1 MKRNFLISLFLLAV
15 ATVYGAAPKYIFYF
29 IGDGMGMAP
38 AMAALA
44 YNRAVLGHAEL
55 PLMMKFPVAG
65 QVSTYSAS
73 SPVTDS
79 AAAGTALATGHK
91 TQNGMLG
98 VTADTIP
105 VVSIA
110 KILKDNGYGVGLVT
124 NVAPDDATPGAFYAH
139 VANRGMRADVDRQF
153 IDSQF
158 DFLAG
163 AALCGLTD
171 SKGNPTDVLDLYKT
185 NNIRIINGYDEY
197 LADKPD
203 GGRVVLLDKNP
214 FQDGN
219 TGYLI
224 DEIPGMITL
233 EQMTQACLDHLTTVS
248 PDKFFMMVEG
258 GNIDH
263 ALHSNDAATAISEVF
278 NFNNALQ
285 IAYYFLLAHP
295 DETLI
300 VVTADHDTGGLSIGN
315 DANGYTAHF
324 ELLQN
329 QKVSKEMF
337 SDICKS
343 LLNSEKPYTWD
354 EMKAYLEKNFGFW
367 NQVKL
372 NEKETAEL
380 QQLFTDVFDRGSSS
394 DEKGLYNNFNAF
406 SSKVFSLM
414 SKKAAAGWTTSA
426 HTGNPVPVYAAG
438 VGSEVFGCFQDNT
451 EIPHKIATIAGLA
464 LPE

>member
-1 MKRNFLISLFLLAV
+1 MKRNFLISLFLLVV
-15 ATVYGAAPKYIFYF
+15 AAAYGAAPKYIFYF

-163 AALCGLTD
+163 AALCGLKD
-171 SKGNPTDVLDLYKT
+171 SKGNPTDVLDLYKN
-185 NNIRIINGYDEY
+185 NNIRIINGYEEY
-197 LADKPD
+197 LANKPED
-203 GGRVVLLDKNP
+203 GRVVLLDKNP

-233 EQMTQACLDHLTTVS
+233 EQMTQACLDHLVAVS

-295 DETLI
+295 EETLI
-300 VVTADHDTGGLSIGN
+300 VVTADHDTGGLSVGCEST
-315 DANGYTAHF
+315 GYTAKF

-343 LLNSEKPYTWD
+343 IIASEKPYTWA
-354 EMKAYLEKNFGFW
+354 EMKSYLEMNFGFW
-367 NQVKL
+367 KEVKL
-372 NEKETAEL
+372 SDKETAEL
-380 QQLFTDVFDRGSSS
+380 QQMFSEVFERGNGD
-394 DEKGLYNNFNAF
+394 DEKNLYNNFNAF
-406 SSKVFSLM
+406 AGKVFGLM
-414 SKKAAAGWTTSA
+414 SKKAGAGWTSGA

-438 VGSEVFGCFQDNT
+438 PGSEVFGCFQDNT
-451 EIPHKIATIAGLA
+451 EIPHKIARLAGLS